1 MTESRHTPA
10 PVGGSGS
17 VPTLHQAT
25 GYPAAPGHPAA
36 AGAPSSAR
44 RDLFDL
50 EGWSSTRLTALLD
63 HAEQLATAAPPDA
76 LQGRSVL
83 TLFYENSTRTRVSFE
98 MAAQRLGARTITM
111 TAAGSSVEKGE
122 SLLDTITTLD
132 AMHPDVIVMRHSHS
146 GAPEAAARWANA
158 AIINAGDGWHAH
170 PTQALLDA
178 YTLRAALGDLRGKR
192 IVIIGDILHSRVAR
206 SNCWSLPT
214 LGAEVVLCGP
224 PTMVSAKFATAYPHG
239 VRVEHDLDRALA
251 GADAAYALRIQ
262 MERAAGSAIPSL
274 REYRARYGLTTARLD
289 ALINAHIVR
298 PDLAVLHPGPM
309 NEGIEIDPEVAHGPQ
324 SLVARQVANGVPV
337 RMAVLRWALGQ
348 FDLPEDL
355 PIEAHAS
362 SSASRTAHRPLPEEE
377 YV

>member
-1 MTESRHTPA
+1 MTDSRHTPTPA
-10 PVGGSGS
+10 VGSGP
-17 VPTLHQAT
+17 VPDRHQAT
-25 GYPAAPGHPAA
+25 GHPAAPGHPA
-36 AGAPSSAR
+36 SAR

-63 HAEQLATAAPPDA
+63 HAQQLATAAPQDA

-132 AMHPDVIVMRHSHS
+132 AMRPDVIVMRHSNS
-146 GAPEAAARWANA
+146 GAPEAAARWASA
-158 AIINAGDGWHAH
+158 VIINAGDGWHAH

-192 IVIIGDILHSRVAR
+192 IVIIGDIIHSRVAR
-206 SNCWSLPT
+206 SNCWSLPA

-224 PTMVSAKFATAYPHG
+224 PTMVGKGFAAAYPHG

-262 MERAAGSAIPSL
+262 LERAAGGAIPSL

-289 ALINAHIVR
+289 ALVKAHTVR

-348 FDLPEDL
+348 FDLPDDL
-355 PIEAHAS
+355 PAAATS
-362 SSASRTAHRPLPEEE
+362 SSASLAEQSPLPEEK
-377 YV
+377 YA